1 MENVNAGLITDIWR
15 GFIGIF
21 KNVIV
26 RVFNYDESQLNDIKS
41 GFDDNGN
48 MFQIYPDTHEDY
60 VIKIT
65 YFPILTE
72 DEAVSAPKSKEAAGN
87 DFNLNEYKKFIN
99 QRTKDK
105 MSKWDFLLESIYN
118 TTVKKSE
125 KIENC
130 TLGAMFKEG
139 GELVKFKNKLR
150 YSTEERNPRDSKAA
164 AKDAKQAASKTNS
177 NASSSRRLIVSLS
190 KVDAGEYIDINLND
204 IYANYNILDASQ
216 DLDNVINDDTFINE
230 IPDDGPIL
238 YEIVTDDNCYN
249 IDVCDE
255 KIDSIQKYN
264 DMLKLSLEYYSNI
277 NQFIW
282 CSNAKV
288 RDTAFAMVYPINEV
302 IQKIGK
308 YIYDLTLLSPA
319 INYSDMQAVDIANT
333 PSSEKVKKF
342 AEVTSEYVNSMK
354 CYYNYI
360 DDNLVYDI
368 STSVENIVAIASTMK

>member
-1 MENVNAGLITDIWR
+1 MQGLITDIWR
-15 GFIGIF
+15 GFMGIF

-72 DEAVSAPKSKEAAGN
+72 DEAVSAPKSKEAAGS

-125 KIENC
+125 KVENC

-150 YSTEERNPRDSKAA
+150 Y
-164 AKDAKQAASKTNS
+164 
-177 NASSSRRLIVSLS
+177 
-190 KVDAGEYIDINLND
+190 
-204 IYANYNILDASQ
+204 
-216 DLDNVINDDTFINE
+216 
-230 IPDDGPIL
+230 L
-238 YEIVTDDNCYN
+238 Y
-249 IDVCDE
+249 
-255 KIDSIQKYN
+255 
-264 DMLKLSLEYYSNI
+264 
-277 NQFIW
+277 
-282 CSNAKV
+282 
-288 RDTAFAMVYPINEV
+288 
-302 IQKIGK
+302 
-308 YIYDLTLLSPA
+308 
-319 INYSDMQAVDIANT
+319 
-333 PSSEKVKKF
+333 
-342 AEVTSEYVNSMK
+342 
-354 CYYNYI
+354 
-360 DDNLVYDI
+360 
-368 STSVENIVAIASTMK
+368 